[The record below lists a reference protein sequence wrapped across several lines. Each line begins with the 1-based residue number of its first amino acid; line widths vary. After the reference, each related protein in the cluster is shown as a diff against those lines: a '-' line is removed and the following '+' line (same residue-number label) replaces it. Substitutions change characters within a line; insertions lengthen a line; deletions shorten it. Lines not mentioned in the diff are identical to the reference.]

1 MIINEEKIKDFIMM
15 QYNIVINIEKFN
27 YIYKSIFDS
36 GGNII
41 DNNKFKL
48 FDDMIS
54 MMFGLNFE
62 KMIEMSNDIKIQNV
76 KYRNSLLANKL
87 KELID
92 KKDIEISSLKDE
104 NEELRTNYWNI
115 QNKIPVFKP
124 N

>member
-1 MIINEEKIKDFIMM
+1 MIINEQKIKDFIMM

-27 YIYKSIFDS
+27 CIYKSIFDS